1 MLNLFLNMFLDC
13 IIILG
18 VIVIIIRIIRN
29 EINEVNEKRI
39 INTVLSKLDF
49 SPKYHKIIKKDNK
62 IYIKCHYYSKEFSHL
77 LFNNEILNIIKSNKD
92 GFYIRSN
99 INDNNKLVNYN
110 PNKNLGIIVFDII
123 INMKNKEY
131 KIITS
136 YFQIINLIID
146 DNNYYSNIINYLEN
160 PEYYIQINN
169 IYDDN
174 LEFYYKYDEC
184 IFETFYYKLNCKK
197 IHHLYNPNM
206 KFNITFTN
214 NKNNFSIFPIL
225 LQNGSFP
232 NFNIEISKDINTKP
246 HINNKSFKI
255 NKMTGTFI

>member
-1 MLNLFLNMFLDC
+1 MFLGC
-13 IIILG
+13 VIIIG
-18 VIVIIIRIIRN
+18 FIVIIRIIRN

-39 INTVLSKLDF
+39 INIVLSKLDF

-62 IYIKCHYYSKEFSHL
+62 IFIKCHYYSKEFSHL
-77 LFNNEILNIIKSNKD
+77 LFNNEILNIIKTNKD

-110 PNKNLGIIVFDII
+110 PNKNLGIIVFDI
-123 INMKNKEY
+123 M
-131 KIITS
+131 
-136 YFQIINLIID
+136 INLIID

-214 NKNNFSIFPIL
+214 TNNNKNNFSIYPIL

-255 NKMTGTFI
+255 NKMNGSFI

>member
-1 MLNLFLNMFLDC
+1 MFLGC
-13 IIILG
+13 VIIIG
-18 VIVIIIRIIRN
+18 FIVIIRIIRN

-39 INTVLSKLDF
+39 INIVLSKLDF

-62 IYIKCHYYSKEFSHL
+62 IFIKCHYYSKEFSHL
-77 LFNNEILNIIKSNKD
+77 LFNNEILNIIKTNKD

-110 PNKNLGIIVFDII
+110 PNKNLGIIVFDI
-123 INMKNKEY
+123 M
-131 KIITS
+131 
-136 YFQIINLIID
+136 INLIID

-214 NKNNFSIFPIL
+214 TNNNKNNFSIYPIL

>member
-1 MLNLFLNMFLDC
+1 MFLGC
-13 IIILG
+13 IIIIG
-18 VIVIIIRIIRN
+18 IIVIIRIIRN

-39 INTVLSKLDF
+39 INIVLSKLDF

-62 IYIKCHYYSKEFSHL
+62 IFIKCHYYSKEFSHL
-77 LFNNEILNIIKSNKD
+77 LFNNEILNIIKTNKD

-110 PNKNLGIIVFDII
+110 PNKNLGIIAFDIM
-123 INMKNKEY
+123 INMKNNEY

-146 DNNYYSNIINYLEN
+146 NNNYYSNIINYLEN

-214 NKNNFSIFPIL
+214 TNNNKNNFSIDPIL

-255 NKMTGTFI
+255 NKMNGSFILL